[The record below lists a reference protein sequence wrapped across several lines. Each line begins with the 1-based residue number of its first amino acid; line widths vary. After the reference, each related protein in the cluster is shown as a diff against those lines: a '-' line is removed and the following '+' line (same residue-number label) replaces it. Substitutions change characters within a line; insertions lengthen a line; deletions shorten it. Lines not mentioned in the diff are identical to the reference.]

1 MTITK
6 MGLLLDLHD
15 YYTFRLTQHAADF
28 MLTAS
33 KPGHEI
39 HFDESKQKLS
49 IIDELIGE
57 AEEKEE

>member
-33 KPGHEI
+33 KPGHET
-39 HFDESKQKLS
+39 HFDESKQKLA

-57 AEEKEE
+57 AEGKEE